1 MLKRLLN
8 ECRFKLDIITQGPI
22 LIKSGVAMVSGP
34 DMCFVQTSRNN
45 RFEPYLPGS
54 SLKGVFRS
62 QGERVVN
69 TIRDRVACMPFDETE
84 DYRFCGKKIEK
95 KAKERKRN
103 ERPAL
108 TKGEIYG
115 MSCPICKLFGSTSY
129 AGRIS
134 ISDAYVKNGGSGK
147 KERRDGVGIDRFTG
161 GTAGGA
167 KFDLEPVIDTTFE
180 ATVYVRNFEIWQLGI
195 LCCLLR
201 DLKDGYIYIGSGKS
215 RGLGKVTAK
224 WNDFKITLPGRPKI
238 LDNIVPGVGYLLNDL
253 NNDYGYSLKDYI
265 EMKDAGIEKT
275 QEGIRTHIRFDDE
288 AFNSLMDKSINIFF
302 NHIQSPGRPA

>member
-69 TIRDRVACMPFDETE
+69 TIKDKEACMPFEETG
-84 DYRFCGKKIEK
+84 DYKFCGKKIE
-95 KAKERKRN
+95 N
-103 ERPAL
+103 EDNL
-108 TKGEIYG
+108 TKGKIYK

-129 AGRIS
+129 VGRIS
-134 ISDAYVKNGGSGK
+134 ISDAYVKNGQHK
-147 KERRDGVGIDRFTG
+147 DKKKKPEFHKERRDGVGIDRFTG

-167 KFDLEPVIDTTFE
+167 KFDLEPVINTTFE
-180 ATVYVRNFEIWQLGI
+180 ATVYVRNFEIWQIGL

-224 WNDFKITLPGRPKI
+224 WNDFNITLPGRPKI
-238 LDNIVPGVGYLLNDL
+238 LDNIVPGVGYLIKETPNA
-253 NNDYGYSLKDYI
+253 YGYSKGDYI
-265 EMKDAGIEKT
+265 EMKDTGIEKT
-275 QEGIRTHIRFDDE
+275 QEGIRTHIRFDDK
-288 AFNSLMDKSINIFF
+288 AFKSLMDKSINIFF
-302 NHIQSPGRPA
+302 NHIQSLGGPV